1 MFDYALL
8 ERGVV
13 AGAVLM
19 AIGLTGVLARRTLLP
34 VILSLVVMFV
44 GTLVTL
50 STASGFHAEASGDW
64 FGLCVFFAMLAFT
77 AAGVMFAEARR
88 RGGIP
93 QEVSLAELTPAEVG
107 LVRNDRT
114 ESAMRDNNSGTG
126 TETVPEVILE
136 SVAADGDTSNQR
148 EESPTASAEVTRQES
163 E

>member
-34 VILSLVVMFV
+34 VMLSLVVMFV
-44 GTLVTL
+44 GTLVIL
-50 STASGFHAEASGDW
+50 SAASGFHAEASGDW
-64 FGLCVFFAMLAFT
+64 FGLCVFFAMLAFA
-77 AAGVMFAEARR
+77 AAGVMLAETRR

-93 QEVSLAELTPAEVG
+93 QEVSLAELTPDEVG
-107 LVRNDRT
+107 LVRDDRT
-114 ESAMRDNNSGTG
+114 ESAMRDNISGTG
-126 TETVPEVILE
+126 TETVPEVIQE
-136 SVAADGDTSNQR
+136 SAAADGDTSNQR
-148 EESPTASAEVTRQES
+148 EEPPLSSAEVTRQES